1 MREAEIIRK
10 LLEIYSK
17 TPKHDDGYILGSM
30 TTRPDEIAVYA
41 YNLFIH
47 ANAGDTVIFPAIE
60 YFRKEI
66 IDFMSELYGR
76 CTGFVTSGGTE
87 SNIVALYVAR
97 EKTRR
102 KLVIAPETVHHSV
115 IWAVHLLGMEIKYV
129 PVNDNYVV
137 DVQLIDE
144 IIRRK
149 SDEIAAIVL
158 TAGTTEWGTIDPI
171 EEVADMARRYNIY
184 LHIDAAYGGL
194 FIPPLYR
201 KGYIKTNLKF
211 FDGVSSIS
219 VDFHKNGLSPI
230 PSGLI
235 LFRDEELLSYARREL
250 PYTLGKHQYGL
261 LGTRP
266 GGSVAAI
273 WAVIKKHGLEG
284 YSTIAEK
291 CLDIALYLYEKI
303 SKINDVIVWKPVLP
317 IVVFK
322 HKTIGSGDLLDS
334 LVSHG
339 YYIYRAPSIDGLRIV
354 VMPHVTREHIDR
366 FIETFTKILKEKA
379 EQNNKG

>member
-1 MREAEIIRK
+1 MRETEIIRK

-30 TTRPDEIAVYA
+30 TTKPDNIAVYA

-47 ANAGDTVIFPAIE
+47 TNAGDTKIFPAIE
-60 YFRKEI
+60 YFSEEI
-66 IDFMSELYGR
+66 IDFMSKLYGR

-115 IWAVHLLGMEIKYV
+115 IWAAHLLGMEIRHV
-129 PVNDNYVV
+129 PANDDHVA
-137 DVQLIDE
+137 DVRLINE
-144 IIRRK
+144 IVK
-149 SDEIAAIVL
+149 NKKDEIAAIVL

-171 EEVADMARRYNIY
+171 EDVANIARRYGIY

-235 LFRDEELLSYARREL
+235 LFEDEGLLSYARREL
-250 PYTLGKHQYGL
+250 PYTLGKYQYGL

-266 GGSVAAI
+266 GGSVAAV
-273 WAVIKKHGLEG
+273 WAVIKKYGLEG

-291 CLDIALYLYEKI
+291 CLDIALHLYEKL

-322 HKTIGSGDLLDS
+322 HKTIDSEDLLDS
-334 LVSHG
+334 LLSRG
-339 YYIYRAPSIDGLRIV
+339 YYIYRAPSINGLRIV

-366 FIETFTKILKEKA
+366 FIEVFMEILKENA
-379 EQNNKG
+379 EQNDKG

>member
-1 MREAEIIRK
+1 MRETEIIRK

-30 TTRPDEIAVYA
+30 TTKPDNIAVYA

-47 ANAGDTVIFPAIE
+47 TNAGDTKIFPAIE
-60 YFRKEI
+60 YFSEEI
-66 IDFMSELYGR
+66 IDFMSKLYGR

-115 IWAVHLLGMEIKYV
+115 IWAAHLLGMEIRRV
-129 PVNDNYVV
+129 PTNDDHVA
-137 DVQLIDE
+137 DVRLINE
-144 IIRRK
+144 IVK
-149 SDEIAAIVL
+149 NKKDEIAAIVL

-171 EEVADMARRYNIY
+171 EDVANIARRYGIY

-235 LFRDEELLSYARREL
+235 LFRDEGLLSYARREL
-250 PYTLGKHQYGL
+250 PYTLGKYQYGL

-266 GGSVAAI
+266 GGSVAAV
-273 WAVIKKHGLEG
+273 WAVIKKYGLEG

-291 CLDIALYLYEKI
+291 CLDIALHLYEKL

-322 HKTIGSGDLLDS
+322 HKTIDSEDLLDS
-334 LVSHG
+334 LLSHG
-339 YYIYRAPSIDGLRIV
+339 YYIYRAPSINGLRIV

-366 FIETFTKILKEKA
+366 FIEVFMEILKENA
-379 EQNNKG
+379 EQNDKG

>member
-1 MREAEIIRK
+1 LRETEIIRK

-30 TTRPDEIAVYA
+30 TTRPDNIAVYA

-47 ANAGDTVIFPAIE
+47 TNAGDTKIFPAIE
-60 YFRKEI
+60 YFSEEI
-66 IDFMSELYGR
+66 IGFMSKLYGR

-87 SNIVALYVAR
+87 SNIIALYVAR

-115 IWAVHLLGMEIKYV
+115 IWAAHLLGMEIRRV
-129 PVNDNYVV
+129 PVNDDHVA
-137 DVQLIDE
+137 DVRLVNE
-144 IIRRK
+144 IVK
-149 SDEIAAIVL
+149 NKKDEIAAIVL

-171 EEVADMARRYNIY
+171 EEVADIARRYDIY

-250 PYTLGKHQYGL
+250 PYTLGKYQYGL

-266 GGSVAAI
+266 GGSVAAV

-284 YSTIAEK
+284 YSIIAEK
-291 CLDIALYLYEKI
+291 CLDTALYLYEKL
-303 SKINDVIVWKPVLP
+303 SKINNVIVWKPVLP

-322 HKTIGSGDLLDS
+322 HKTIDSWDLLDS
-334 LVSHG
+334 LISYG

-354 VMPHVTREHIDR
+354 AMPHVTKEHIDR
-366 FIETFTKILKEKA
+366 FIEIFMKILKEKA

>member
-1 MREAEIIRK
+1 MRETEIIRK
-10 LLEIYSK
+10 LLEIYNK

-30 TTRPDEIAVYA
+30 TTKPDNIAVYA

-47 ANAGDTVIFPAIE
+47 TNAGDTKIFPAIE
-60 YFRKEI
+60 YFSKEI
-66 IDFMSELYGR
+66 IDFMSKLYGR

-87 SNIVALYVAR
+87 SNIIALYVAR

-102 KLVIAPETVHHSV
+102 KIVVAPQTAHHSV
-115 IWAVHLLGMEIKYV
+115 IWAAHLLGMEINSV
-129 PVNDNYVV
+129 PVNDNHVADARQINRIV
-137 DVQLIDE
+137 
-144 IIRRK
+144 K
-149 SDEIAAIVL
+149 SNKDKIAAIVL

-171 EEVADMARRYNIY
+171 EEVADIARRYGIY

-194 FIPPLYR
+194 FIPLLYR

-235 LFRDEELLSYARREL
+235 LFRDDELLSYARREL
-250 PYTLGKHQYGL
+250 PYTLGKYQYGL

-266 GGSVAAI
+266 GGSVAAV

-284 YSTIAEK
+284 YTNIAK
-291 CLDIALYLYEKI
+291 RCLDNALYLYEKL
-303 SKINDVIVWKPVLP
+303 SRINDVIVWKPVLP

-322 HKTIGSGDLLDS
+322 HKTIESEDLLNNL
-334 LVSHG
+334 LVHG

-366 FIETFTKILKEKA
+366 FIETFVKILKEKA
-379 EQNNKG
+379 EQDNKG

>member
-1 MREAEIIRK
+1 MRETEIIRK

-30 TTRPDEIAVYA
+30 TTRPDNIAVYA

-47 ANAGDTVIFPAIE
+47 TNAGDTKIFPAIE
-60 YFRKEI
+60 YFSEEI
-66 IDFMSELYGR
+66 IGFMSKLYGR

-87 SNIVALYVAR
+87 SNIIALYVAR

-115 IWAVHLLGMEIKYV
+115 IWAAHLLGMEIRRV
-129 PVNDNYVV
+129 PVNDDHVA
-137 DVQLIDE
+137 DVRLVNE
-144 IIRRK
+144 IVK
-149 SDEIAAIVL
+149 NKKDEIAAIVL

-171 EEVADMARRYNIY
+171 EEVADIARRYDIY

-250 PYTLGKHQYGL
+250 PYTLGKYQYGL

-266 GGSVAAI
+266 GGSVAAV

-284 YSTIAEK
+284 YSIIAEK
-291 CLDIALYLYEKI
+291 CLDTALYLYEKL
-303 SKINDVIVWKPVLP
+303 SKINNVIVWKPVLP

-322 HKTIGSGDLLDS
+322 HKTIDSWDLLDS
-334 LVSHG
+334 LISYG

-354 VMPHVTREHIDR
+354 AMPHVTKEHIDR
-366 FIETFTKILKEKA
+366 FIEIFMKILKEKA